1 MIKGSKGGGNTI
13 SGSVFELKVDLASAL
28 TNIKDIEVDNYEV
41 KKNGKV
47 IGNVFKKHDLYK
59 YLIKKHNINWK
70 DRISK
75 KLLPD
80 DAYFCINTKTLT
92 IIEKK
97 FQSGSGS
104 VDEKIQTCD
113 FKKKQYEKLV
123 KGLNIKIQFVYVLSD
138 WFKDVKYQDVLTYI
152 RQVGCDY
159 YFNKLPINL
168 FSL

>member
-1 MIKGSKGGGNTI
+1 MIKGGKGGGNTI

-138 WFKDVKYQDVLTYI
+138 WFKDVKYQDVFTYI

>member
-1 MIKGSKGGGNTI
+1 MIKGGKGGSNTI
-13 SGSVFELKVDLASAL
+13 SGSVFELKVDLSSAL
-28 TNIKDIEVDNYEV
+28 ANIKDIEVDNYEV

-123 KGLNIKIQFVYVLSD
+123 KGLNIKIQFVYVLND
-138 WFKDVKYQDVLTYI
+138 WFKDTKYRDVLAYI
-152 RQVGCDY
+152 RQVRCNY
-159 YFNKLPINL
+159 YFNELPINL
-168 FSL
+168 FNL

>member
-1 MIKGSKGGGNTI
+1 MIKGGKGGSNTI
-13 SGSVFELKVDLASAL
+13 SGSVFELKVDLSSAL
-28 TNIKDIEVDNYEV
+28 ANIKDIEVNNYKV
-41 KKNGKV
+41 MKNGKV
-47 IGNVFKKHDLYK
+47 IGNVFQKHGLYK
-59 YLIKKHNINWK
+59 HLVEKHNINWK

-123 KGLNIKIQFVYVLSD
+123 KGLNIKIQFVYVLND
-138 WFKDVKYQDVLTYI
+138 WFKDTKYRDVLAYI
-152 RQVGCDY
+152 RQVRCNY
-159 YFNKLPINL
+159 YFNELPINL
-168 FSL
+168 FNL

>member
-1 MIKGSKGGGNTI
+1 MIKGGKGGGNTI

-123 KGLNIKIQFVYVLSD
+123 KGLNRKIQFVYVLSD